1 MSRNF
6 AENFFERLGVVV
18 KIYEDEI
25 APSVEAQR
33 KHAHG
38 AAIEKFDALD
48 VGRADEFS
56 FEGVSPAMVLAAH
69 DVLAAAAERDG
80 TSTVAAD
87 VAEGAQSSLLVTNN
101 QNWFTCDFG
110 GEISFGI
117 GDGFLRA
124 IHFPAGLHCGADEL
138 PYAAKDFF
146 LLDFEDSRIGVK
158 ARGQCVGALDL
169 LVHVEVEWFAVHGQV
184 L

>member
-1 MSRNF
+1 PRVVGLHGADGRELLRIITIGVRAVLCVIDFFHQAGMGDGNVIALEVVVDVDLPVAVDDVVAALGKFQSFKIEAAHLSRNF

-87 VAEGAQSSLLVTNN
+87 VAEGAQSS
-101 QNWFTCDFG
+101 
-110 GEISFGI
+110 
-117 GDGFLRA
+117 
-124 IHFPAGLHCGADEL
+124 
-138 PYAAKDFF
+138 
-146 LLDFEDSRIGVK
+146 
-158 ARGQCVGALDL
+158 
-169 LVHVEVEWFAVHGQV
+169 
-184 L
+184 